1 MVCSVCIKMSV
12 EASSTKQCIGV
23 GMHFQVNGLL
33 LLLEP
38 LLASAA
44 AFVTRPAWG
53 FSQGVVETEGSTE
66 GSSAQA
72 HNIFHSLHLN
82 LREAVPSMADS
93 IPRLLN
99 SVKHLHVC
107 LMKLVRTASSDA
119 GVLHKA
125 SLYIFLVL
133 PNCGFHAGI
142 FLQRC
147 ESLENMNS

>member
-1 MVCSVCIKMSV
+1 MVCSVRIKISV

-72 HNIFHSLHLN
+72 DNIFHSLHLN
-82 LREAVPSMADS
+82 LREAVPSMADF

-133 PNCGFHAGI
+133 PTCGFDAGI

-147 ESLENMNS
+147 ESPENMNS